1 MAGCNIP
8 RPAVGYLIVCD
19 NMVKYMISPEQT
31 AGLMPQGATRLPG
44 QPGIIYLQIN
54 PPQTGIHGV
63 IAMNY
68 PVLRDLSDTIYNA
81 IQKSR
86 TPFTDDLLRIVIIL
100 ASALVAMSAIE
111 FIVRKVLAN
120 SSNRD
125 EIVQT
130 MGFLFVIIRYSL
142 LLVCG
147 YLAIRACI
155 SEITHMEANNIRDVI
170 LWLHMDT
177 VTLFDYSVKI
187 LISLVIFLAFNAL
200 QNKLIKVL
208 KRHLEKRDVNERFSN
223 ILINIVK
230 YTLLIFY
237 IVSTSLQLMITGGDN
252 IVALAIYI
260 YLCVIIAVP
269 FKRIQ
274 ASFSGKSPGMD
285 KLMSLVSW
293 TSGAIML
300 VAVVIGIFNGISY
313 LLHSGGTDITTWL
326 SSPERVLEDQLKTYF
341 LLDQSLTSTIKA
353 ENGVEAKLT
362 VESDGELNIIYLNGK
377 QVGINT
383 SGRKYQFYNVAIN
396 QPEINAVRDTHYV
409 YDDYWE
415 SVGNLEQAV
424 SRTHYY
430 YNNKNNDC
438 LAMTVNLYSNRIVNL
453 TYYSNY
459 QFILP
464 YLKAGEGL

>member
-31 AGLMPQGATRLPG
+31 AGLMPQGATRLPE

-177 VTLFDYSVKI
+177 VTLFDWRYY
-187 LISLVIFLAFNAL
+187 
-200 QNKLIKVL
+200 LIKYESM
-208 KRHLEKRDVNERFSN
+208 RPEKYGMYYWYDYN

-453 TYYSNY
+453 TTGYS
-459 QFILP
+459 FL
-464 YLKAGEGL
+464 YLIGTPGKT

>member
-1 MAGCNIP
+1 M
-8 RPAVGYLIVCD
+8 YLKI
-19 NMVKYMISPEQT
+19 
-31 AGLMPQGATRLPG
+31 AA
-44 QPGIIYLQIN
+44 IN
-54 PPQTGIHGV
+54 VYSKNGV

-68 PVLRDLSDTIYNA
+68 PILRDLSDTIYNA

-111 FIVRKVLAN
+111 FIVRKVLTN
-120 SSNRD
+120 SPHRD
-125 EIVQT
+125 EITQT
-130 MGFLFVIIRYSL
+130 MSFVFVMIRYSL
-142 LLVCG
+142 LLICG

-155 SEITHMEANNIRDVI
+155 SEITHIKANNIRDVI
-170 LWLHMDT
+170 LWLHTDT
-177 VTLFDYSVKI
+177 VTFFDYSVKI
-187 LISLVIFLAFNAL
+187 LISLVIFLAFNAA
-200 QNKLIKVL
+200 QNKFIKVI

-223 ILINIVK
+223 VLINIVK

-237 IVSTSLQLMITGGDN
+237 IISTSLQIMITGGDN
-252 IVALAIYI
+252 IVALAVYI

-274 ASFSGKSPGMD
+274 ASYSGKSQGMD
-285 KLMSLVSW
+285 VLMSLISW

-326 SSPERVLEDQLKTYF
+326 SSPERVLEEQFHTYF
-341 LLDQSLTSTIKA
+341 LTNQELTATVRA
-353 ENGVEAKLT
+353 DNGTEARLT
-362 VESDGELNIIYLNGK
+362 VESDGELNLIFLNGK
-377 QVGINT
+377 RVGINT

-396 QPEINAVRDTHYV
+396 QPEINAVRDTHYI

-415 SVGNLEQAV
+415 KTGDLEQAV

-430 YNNKNNDC
+430 YNMGNNDC
-438 LAMTVNLYSNRIVNL
+438 LAMTVNLYSNRVVNL
-453 TYYSNY
+453 TYYSDY
-459 QFILP
+459 RFILP
-464 YLKAGEGL
+464 YLKADDGL